1 MKDEQLVELIDAVRV
16 ESLRMPSYVPD
27 GETFKIGV
35 SLVFEGKLYET
46 EMRANDHGIS
56 LLVDK
61 SEPFAS
67 TDGLEFELAGRYP
80 EHVDEIFSG
89 IAVNVDRF
97 VFEQGERDLDAEK
110 AEKAEI
116 ERIELEEAT
125 ALADE
130 ITIQK
135 VSIEPYGDGHKGIA
149 TFAWGADLHAIQFI
163 ASERPI
169 RASYAVVGLIDE
181 ESSSLGAK
189 LGSNRFS
196 ELVFQQLE
204 DRLSSFVEDSYTDFQ
219 NLRYETFELA
229 GRDSLDLK
237 DIDAIAV
244 ALAPRGGKHSDD
256 IRSALAE
263 LTGDSAPVLGLTK
276 VDGQWQ
282 VDQGFSRGQIRD
294 KLFSVTGHEMK
305 GFDRVKS
312 MLSSGLSFSDRRV

>member
-1 MKDEQLVELIDAVRV
+1 MTDEQLIELTDAVRV
-16 ESLRMPSYVPD
+16 ESLRMPQYVPD
-27 GETFKIGV
+27 GETFKVAVNLI
-35 SLVFEGKLYET
+35 FEGKLYET

-80 EHVDEIFSG
+80 DHVDEIFSG

-97 VFEQGERDLDAEK
+97 VFEQGERDLDAERV
-110 AEKAEI
+110 EI
-116 ERIELEEAT
+116 ERLELEEAT
-125 ALADE
+125 ELADE

-169 RASYAVVGLIDE
+169 RASYAMSGFMDE
-181 ESSSLGAK
+181 DSTDLHAILG
-189 LGSNRFS
+189 GGRFT

-204 DRLSSFVEDSYTDFQ
+204 DRLAGYVEANFTDFS

-229 GRDSLDLK
+229 GKDSLDK
-237 DIDAIAV
+237 ADINAIAV
-244 ALAPRGGKHSDD
+244 ALAPKGGKPADD
-256 IRSALAE
+256 VRSALAD
-263 LTGDSAPVLGLTK
+263 LTADSEPVMGLSK
-276 VDGQWQ
+276 VDGSWRI
-282 VDQGFSRGQIRD
+282 DQGFSAGQIRD

>member
-1 MKDEQLVELIDAVRV
+1 MKDEQFIELIDAVRV
-16 ESLRMPSYVPD
+16 ESLRMPQYVPD

-35 SLVFEGKLYET
+35 SLIFEGKLYET
-46 EMRANDHGIS
+46 EMRAFDHGDF

-67 TDGLEFELAGRYP
+67 TDGLEFVLAGRYP
-80 EHVDEIFSG
+80 DFVDEIFSG

-97 VFEQGERDLDAEK
+97 VCEQSERSLEAEQ
-110 AEKAEI
+110 AEI
-116 ERIELEEAT
+116 ERLELEEAT
-125 ALADE
+125 ALADD

-149 TFAWGADLHAIQFI
+149 TFAWGTDLHAIQFI

-169 RASYAVVGLIDE
+169 RASYAVVGFIDE
-181 ESSSLGAK
+181 ERSDLRGILG
-189 LGSNRFS
+189 GGRFT

-204 DRLSSFVEDSYTDFQ
+204 DRLSGYVKENFTDFQ

-229 GRDSLDLK
+229 GRDSLDK
-237 DIDAIAV
+237 ADIDAIAL
-244 ALAPRGGKHSDD
+244 ALAPKGGRPADD
-256 IRSALAE
+256 IRSALAD
-263 LTGDSAPVLGLTK
+263 LTGDSEPVLGLSK
-276 VDGQWQ
+276 VDGQWRI
-282 VDQGFSRGQIRD
+282 DQGFSAGQIRD

-312 MLSSGLSFSDRRV
+312 MLSSGLSFGERRI

>member
-1 MKDEQLVELIDAVRV
+1 
-16 ESLRMPSYVPD
+16 
-27 GETFKIGV
+27 
-35 SLVFEGKLYET
+35 
-46 EMRANDHGIS
+46 MRANDHGDF

-61 SEPFAS
+61 SEPFAT

-97 VFEQGERDLDAEK
+97 VFEQGQRDLDAEK
-110 AEKAEI
+110 AEI
-116 ERIELEEAT
+116 ERLELEEAT
-125 ALADE
+125 ELADE

-149 TFAWGADLHAIQFI
+149 TFAWGADLHAVQFI

-169 RASYAVVGLIDE
+169 RASYAVVGFIDE
-181 ESSSLGAK
+181 DNSSIGAK
-189 LGSNRFS
+189 LSSNRFS

-204 DRLSSFVEDSYTDFQ
+204 DRLAGYVEESYSDFS

-229 GRDSLDLK
+229 GKDSLDSA

-244 ALAPRGGKHSDD
+244 ALAPKGGKHCDD
-256 IRSALAE
+256 IRSALTE
-263 LTGDSAPVLGLTK
+263 LTADSEPVLGLSK

-312 MLSSGLSFSDRRV
+312 MLSNGLSFGERRV